1 MPSRAD
7 TLKVAQADVATIADR
22 ISSARRGRGFMRDP
36 DGDVEEAVRLLD
48 KTTNRLRKSFGVNGT
63 KR

>member
-1 MPSRAD
+1 MASRAD
-7 TLKVAQADVATIADR
+7 TLKVAQADVVT
-22 ISSARRGRGFMRDP
+22 ISSKIASARLGRGMFRDP

-48 KTTNRLRKSFGVNGT
+48 KTTNRLRKSFGLNGT